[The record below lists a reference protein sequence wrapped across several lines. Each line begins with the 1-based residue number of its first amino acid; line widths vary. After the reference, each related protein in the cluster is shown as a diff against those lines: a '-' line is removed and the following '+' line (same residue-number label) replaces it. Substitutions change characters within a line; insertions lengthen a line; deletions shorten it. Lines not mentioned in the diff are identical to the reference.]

1 MCRFVGT
8 MWSEIEE
15 SESEREEPI
24 NQTKISIKETEIV
37 ITDRA
42 RRKAEVEMGMGIAN
56 WGWGSRILNQSD
68 LLLLSLFL
76 FAWFPS
82 QFSPYGS
89 MRSMREK
96 CQLSELPLDV
106 IKVFKRV
113 HH

>member
-56 WGWGSRILNQSD
+56 FKPIGPPPAKPLFIRLVSFSI
-68 LLLLSLFL
+68 LSLWL
-76 FAWFPS
+76 YAIDE
-82 QFSPYGS
+82 
-89 MRSMREK
+89 REVSTFGITPR
-96 CQLSELPLDV
+96 CDQS
-106 IKVFKRV
+106 F
-113 HH
+113 